1 MRSRRG
7 PVDPS
12 PLAEGQRGPS
22 ETWRSSSSR
31 TRRSTTAR
39 WANNGWLQELPKPI
53 TKLAWG
59 NAAIMSPATAE
70 QLGVG
75 LGSYAHGGE
84 HGGYYMPVVELQ
96 LDGGTCGPPR
106 WIMPGHADRS
116 VTRLPGPWPASVPG
130 EIGGSVE
137 QQPWASTPTCC
148 ARPTGP
154 GLPPG

>member
-1 MRSRRG
+1 MFQ
-7 PVDPS
+7 PDPTIYDGS
-12 PLAEGQRGPS
+12 
-22 ETWRSSSSR
+22 
-31 TRRSTTAR
+31 

-53 TKLAWG
+53 TKLTWG

-96 LDGGTCGPPR
+96 LDGRKVRAPA

-116 VTRLPGPWPASVPG
+116 VTVYLGHGRQHAGQ
-130 EIGGSVE
+130 IGGTVE
-137 QQPWASTPTCC
+137 HTWASTPICS
-148 ARPTGP
+148 ARPSGP
-154 GLPPG
+154 GSPRGCGWSRRATRNWLPARKSIN